1 MKEAANARLK
11 ESQVGRRS
19 TSVNVGDNQMLTGIA
34 DKLRSTVMK
43 NLLMG
48 KDITTSAL
56 PLPIPKEG
64 LQRRSSFSDITD
76 AKTPK

>member
-1 MKEAANARLK
+1 
-11 ESQVGRRS
+11 
-19 TSVNVGDNQMLTGIA
+19 MLTVVA

-48 KDITTSAL
+48 KDIPTSAL
-56 PLPIPKEG
+56 PIAKEG

-76 AKTPK
+76 AKTSK